1 MAKRKPSNPFLD
13 ASFDKPSAKILP
25 AKLPPLFGACHGGS
39 HSGLLALL
47 DAKKAEIEAVHPPFA
62 RMTARQ
68 GWPAFIN
75 TRLDGETHYKEL
87 PGTHGGP
94 SLLHLAAGGGGGG
107 GGGSSPPPGGSSAG
121 HIEVVRTLLS
131 EGADPHVVDDRGR
144 LPLHLAAAAG
154 SEGVVK
160 LLLRAGC
167 DADARQREPNADSGA
182 GRRRRSSLMR
192 GGKTSG
198 DGSTALHLAAAAAHL
213 ECVRFLLFA
222 GATPDIE
229 LLAGVG
235 AESRRGSAQGAIAEG
250 GEEEEEDEEDDM
262 AGTAGDVK
270 DEAELAREAEAALFG
285 KKAQAQKE
293 KKQQHGEP
301 HAKDKEKKQKKHG
314 KKHSSKQGGGDGGAP
329 LAPAGAQR
337 RRSSVTGLV
346 PRRGALASDLARK
359 VHRRRAE
366 PARLAQLAAE
376 DQRELIDMLPTPC
389 TSKEARRLGK
399 EQERLRE
406 LRAALVPLRAAELR
420 ALACAD
426 AIERAVDEI
435 FAAREEEAETQA
447 AEAELA
453 DAAANGVPAGLV
465 LVRKGAAAGAAGAG
479 AGAGASAG
487 GSVPPAPTASKFNL
501 KARLRRMSRGTVARL
516 YGLLAAPHERARH
529 EHFVQRAENMRRRSV
544 EVEHAAQIQ
553 NARAAL
559 AGGGEGGDGAGGAA
573 GGGKPLTDAEVLEA
587 ALDGVGPLPLVTPTL
602 LRKWGSH
609 ATVVRGPGFRGGQEQ
624 LRRGQRP
631 CVGLVVGYRLFNG
644 AREGDDPPPMAMCAN
659 VVWAGLASSFAT
671 THLIGRTTY
680 ERAPGAC
687 TKEGPP
693 VHELRFAAQP
703 NVKRIKPRLKAMLAS
718 QRMAKAVGFG
728 WEKDTRERGS
738 RGADSTGVVDKSALL
753 AERHTHARA
762 VYDEDTEADLRAA
775 ITSASANANAN
786 ANANAATGAATV
798 GGGVVDAAV
807 LARLPAA
814 VREKVLALGREEPA
828 MAHVSTDRAKAR
840 VALLTKGRRAAPPPQ
855 VNRRASRLGSLVAEQ
870 DKAELQVWLAD
881 RLDKGRRESVVQG
894 QQEQQALAAAEE
906 QQQASVL
913 RRMG

>member
-1 MAKRKPSNPFLD
+1 MAKRPSNPFLD
-13 ASFDKPSAKILP
+13 ASFDKPSANVLP
-25 AKLPPLFGACHGGS
+25 AKLPPLFSACHGGS
-39 HSGLLALL
+39 HSGLLALV

-75 TRLDGETHYKEL
+75 ARLDGETHYKAL

-94 SLLHLAAGGGGGG
+94 SLLHLAAGGG
-107 GGGSSPPPGGSSAG
+107 AG
-121 HIEVVRTLLS
+121 HVEVVRTLLS

-154 SEGVVK
+154 NEGVVK

-167 DADARQREPNADSGA
+167 DVDARQLEPDPDSSA
-182 GRRRRSSLMR
+182 GRRRRSSLLR
-192 GGKTSG
+192 GGKASG

-222 GATPDIE
+222 GATPDME
-229 LLAGVG
+229 LLAGG
-235 AESRRGSAQGAIAEG
+235 GAERAAESRRGSAQGAIAEG
-250 GEEEEEDEEDDM
+250 GEEEEEDDDDESDGM
-262 AGTAGDVK
+262 TGTAGDVK
-270 DEAELAREAEAALFG
+270 DEAELALEAEAALFG

-293 KKQQHGEP
+293 KKKKNQHGEP
-301 HAKDKEKKQKKHG
+301 HAKEKEKKKKKKHG
-314 KKHSSKQGGGDGGAP
+314 KKHSSKKGGGDGEAP
-329 LAPAGAQR
+329 LVPAGAQR

-346 PRRGALASDLARK
+346 PRCGALASDLARK

-376 DQRELIDMLPTPC
+376 DQRELIEMLPTPS
-389 TSKEARRLGK
+389 TSKEARRLGN

-426 AIERAVDEI
+426 AIEHAVDEI
-435 FAAREEEAETQA
+435 FAAREEEAEAQA

-453 DAAANGVPAGLV
+453 EAAANGVPAGL
-465 LVRKGAAAGAAGAG
+465 LRKGAAAGAAGAG
-479 AGAGASAG
+479 AGAGA
-487 GSVPPAPTASKFNL
+487 GSMPAAPTVSKFNL

-516 YGLLAAPHERARH
+516 YGLFAAPHERTRH

-553 NARAAL
+553 HARAAL
-559 AGGGEGGDGAGGAA
+559 ADGGDGSDGGGGAA
-573 GGGKPLTDAEVLEA
+573 GGGKPLTDAEALEA
-587 ALDGVGPLPLVTPTL
+587 ALDGVGLLPLVTPTL

-609 ATVVRGPGFRGGQEQ
+609 ATVVRGPDFRGGQEK

-644 AREGDDPPPMAMCAN
+644 AREGDDPPPMSMCAN
-659 VVWAGLASSFAT
+659 VVWAGLSSSFAT

-693 VHELRFAAQP
+693 VHELRFAAKP

-738 RGADSTGVVDKSALL
+738 RGADSTGVVDKSVLL

-775 ITSASANANAN
+775 ATSASANA
-786 ANANAATGAATV
+786 AATGAAVAV
-798 GGGVVDAAV
+798 GPGGVDAAV

-855 VNRRASRLGSLVAEQ
+855 VNRRASRLGSLVAEH

-881 RLDKGRRESVVQG
+881 RLDKGRRDSVVQG
-894 QQEQQALAAAEE
+894 QQEKQALAAAED
-906 QQQASVL
+906 QAPTLLQLAKAKSQAAPSF
-913 RRMG
+913 